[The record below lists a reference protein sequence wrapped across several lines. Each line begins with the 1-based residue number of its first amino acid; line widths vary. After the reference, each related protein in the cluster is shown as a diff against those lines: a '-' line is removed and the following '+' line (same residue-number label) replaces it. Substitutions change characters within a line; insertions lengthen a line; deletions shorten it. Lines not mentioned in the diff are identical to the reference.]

1 MKFSDNF
8 YVLSSAYVTIIG
20 LFSPYL
26 LLGVAIIVIIEAF
39 VFVNLVDLAAA
50 AAAAAIVDFIV
61 IELSMTSFEY
71 NFISL
76 T

>member
-1 MKFSDNF
+1 MKFSDHF

-50 AAAAAIVDFIV
+50 AAAAIVDFIV

>member
-1 MKFSDNF
+1 MFSDNF

-50 AAAAAIVDFIV
+50 AAAAIVDFIV

>member
-1 MKFSDNF
+1 MKFSDHF
-8 YVLSSAYVTIIG
+8 YVLSSACVTIIG

-50 AAAAAIVDFIV
+50 AAAIVDFIV

>member
-1 MKFSDNF
+1 MKFSDHF

-50 AAAAAIVDFIV
+50 AAAIVVFIV

>member
-50 AAAAAIVDFIV
+50 AAAIVDFIV

>member
-50 AAAAAIVDFIV
+50 AAAAIVDFIV

>member
-50 AAAAAIVDFIV
+50 AAAIVGFIV